1 MKLDA
6 TDLRYITSDE
16 FRVLTSVRHI
26 PLDRLT
32 LAALFQR
39 SKLVPRTTKS
49 CQPPSSFRSPVCVM
63 EASTKSWDPSLN
75 VTWSPGFRM
84 PNVSTRVPDDPKGV
98 TDFRA
103 DDGYRL
109 TYGGYDYLA
118 MRALSK
124 RDSMYSVGNQ
134 IGVGKE
140 AGKCGTP
147 STSSHCLV

>member
-16 FRVLTSVRHI
+16 FRVLTAVCIHFVSYQSY
-26 PLDRLT
+26 RLT
-32 LAALFQR
+32 YTLTDGDGLKKSRNCPCA
-39 SKLVPRTTKS
+39 PHRTNIR
-49 CQPPSSFRSPVCVM
+49 PPKRRGQQNYRLSRQAKPCRESTERKMCVYV
-63 EASTKSWDPSLN
+63 ANPLPS
-75 VTWSPGFRM
+75 
-84 PNVSTRVPDDPKGV
+84 RVDQIK
-98 TDFRA
+98 

-124 RDSMYSVGNQ
+124 RDSLYSVGNQ

-140 AGKCGTP
+140 SGAIIFLYCGDP
-147 STSSHCLV
+147 Y